1 MAIPSSGQ
9 EGECDVAAEEAA
21 TAPVFAEPESA
32 PEPTVQDL
40 ATSVPVEM
48 RRFAGHVGRWVGLTK
63 TAVTEGGEKEITN
76 TRSDWMGGYLLNGHL
91 FEVRGFSYG
100 ELGRTNY
107 RWQYSFDAL
116 KERYMGTYQDSN
128 GRSHFFE
135 GKVNEENTKIVWRL
149 LAPAGDMVWRVETDL
164 QTENGIET
172 NGQITSE
179 QFSYDMVYTSVFKL
193 K

>member
-1 MAIPSSGQ
+1 
-9 EGECDVAAEEAA
+9 
-21 TAPVFAEPESA
+21 
-32 PEPTVQDL
+32 
-40 ATSVPVEM
+40 
-48 RRFAGHVGRWVGLTK
+48 
-63 TAVTEGGEKEITN
+63 
-76 TRSDWMGGYLLNGHL
+76 MGGFLLNGHL

-100 ELGRTNY
+100 ELGRTSY

-135 GKVNEENTKIVWRL
+135 GKVNQENTKIVWRL
-149 LAPAGDMVWRVETDL
+149 LAPAGDMAWRVETDL

-172 NGQITSE
+172 NGQITSKE
-179 QFSYDMVYTSVFKL
+179 FNYDMVYTSVFKR